1 MFHFYVLSFSK
12 KGDTIQEGILFKL
25 RALKICLSKQ
35 MAKVFL
41 SFLWFI
47 HYVLLHYVNDTS
59 DTKTFITTLHS
70 FGRDAAQSKNLKGSS
85 YVVGIICP
93 PPWFE

>member
-35 MAKVFL
+35 MAKLFL

-70 FGRDAAQSKNLKGSS
+70 FR
-85 YVVGIICP
+85 
-93 PPWFE
+93 